1 MSTAEPYRKV
11 LLVLLAQVPS
21 TRVLDAACALCGRLG
36 AGLEIV
42 SLGGRLPHDLL
53 EATAKEVALSGLSC
67 AAVERPDWHVDDL
80 VEWANSRSC
89 VATVMLPA
97 SERDLAEGGPSDAE
111 AWRRLACPR
120 VVVGREPID
129 EQL

>member
-1 MSTAEPYRKV
+1 MPVAEPYRRV
-11 LLVLLAQVPS
+11 LLVLLTQVPS
-21 TRVLDAACALCGRLG
+21 SRVLDAACALCERLG

-53 EATAKEVALSGLSC
+53 EATAKEVLACGLSC
-67 AAVERPDWHVDDL
+67 RAVDRPDWHVDDL

-97 SERDLAEGGPSDAE
+97 AERELAEAGPSDAD
-111 AWRRLACPR
+111 AWRRLVCPR